1 MEIPSAILIRN
12 YNNIR
17 RINADLGPTPEIKR
31 KVPKQCFWYWG
42 KTGTGKTRKIYED
55 HEEKDIF

>member
-1 MEIPSAILIRN
+1 MDIPADILIRN

-42 KTGTGKTRKIYED
+42 KTGTGKTRKVYED
-55 HEEKDIF
+55 H